1 MRRVE
6 LADGADLAEWR
17 EAARAL
23 LLDAVPPEHVLWQSG
38 AQDDLLGAS
47 LPRLLRDDLAQDG
60 PGAPMSGMQ
69 AQAARDR
76 ATAGTR
82 TPRVPREFLDLAALV
97 IAHADPQRHALLY
110 RLLWR
115 IAQGERALL
124 AMVTDDDVAWARLA
138 AKAVSR
144 EKHKMKAFVRFRE
157 VADGQGTVYVA
168 WFEPEHDVLPQVAPF
183 FVRRFAGMRWS
194 ILTPMRSAHWDGAA
208 LQLGEGARRA
218 DAPDGDALED
228 LWRVYYA
235 NIFNPARL
243 KVGAMV
249 KEMPVRYWKNM
260 PEAAL
265 IPGLV
270 QDAGAR
276 MQAMVEAAPTV
287 PQKAFPAPRDTPGAR
302 SAAMPVLASAGLAA
316 GEGGG
321 ETPAGLATV
330 HSAVAACRACP
341 LWKPAT
347 QAVAGEGPADARI
360 MVIGEQPGDQE
371 DLAGRPFVGPAGQ
384 LLDRALAEA
393 GLDRAAL
400 YLTNAVKHF
409 KFRPTGKRRLHVR
422 ADAAEQAACRPW
434 LEAELAAVR
443 PRVVLCLG
451 ATAAQAMLGRGF
463 ALLSGRGR
471 WYQRDDG
478 LRVLPTV
485 HPSWLLRLTEAERPD
500 AWRGFIADLRL
511 LHRDPPLPS

>member
-1 MRRVE
+1 MRRIE
-6 LADGADLAEWR
+6 LADGADLAQWR
-17 EAARAL
+17 DAARAL
-23 LLDAVPPEHVLWQSG
+23 LADGVPPDQVLWTGG
-38 AQDDLLGAS
+38 AQGDLLGSAPGGQGS
-47 LPRLLRDDLAQDG
+47 LLAADPG
-60 PGAPMSGMQ
+60 VPPGAVGGAGPPTVAG
-69 AQAARDR
+69 R
-76 ATAGTR
+76 AVR
-82 TPRVPREFLDLAALV
+82 SDVRVPRDFLDLAGLV
-97 IAHADPQRHALLY
+97 IAHADPRRHALLY

-115 IAQGERALL
+115 IARGERALL
-124 AMVTDDDVAWARLA
+124 AMATDDDVAWARRA

-157 VADGQGTVYVA
+157 VVDGEGSVYVA

-194 ILTPMRSAHWDGAA
+194 ILTPARSAHWDGEA
-208 LQLGEGARRA
+208 LHPGEGARRG

-265 IPGLV
+265 IPALV
-270 QDAGAR
+270 RDAGTR
-276 MQAMVEAAPTV
+276 LQAMVEAGPTV
-287 PQKAFPAPRDTPGAR
+287 PRKAIPAPRDTAAARAETLRKDAAAAAAAAR
-302 SAAMPVLASAGLAA
+302 SLPGKRPPL
-316 GEGGG
+316 
-321 ETPAGLATV
+321 PAVQA
-330 HSAVAACRACP
+330 AVAACRACP
-341 LWKPAT
+341 LWRPAT
-347 QAVAGEGPADARI
+347 QAVPGEGPAHARI

-384 LLDRALAEA
+384 LFDRALAEA
-393 GLDRAAL
+393 GIDRATL

-409 KFRPTGKRRLHVR
+409 KFRPSGKRRLHVR
-422 ADAAEQAACRPW
+422 ADADEQAACRPW

-443 PRVVLCLG
+443 PRMVLCLG
-451 ATAAQAMLGRGF
+451 ATAAQALLGRGF

-471 WYQRDDG
+471 WYRLDDG
-478 LRVLPTV
+478 LQVLPTV
-485 HPSWLLRLTEAERPD
+485 HPSWLLRLSDGERPD
-500 AWRGFIADLRL
+500 AWREFIADLRL
-511 LHRDPPLPS
+511 LGTADGLSS